1 MLPHNVHEAPD
12 QMCHRSDRRARGP
25 TFNTG
30 NPRGAKPEHI
40 SARGELVL
48 VPVPL
53 VGCMTVPIMN
63 VIDVIDVI
71 AVRDSLMSTADIV
84 SMDVA
89 GVLHM

>member
-1 MLPHNVHEAPD
+1 
-12 QMCHRSDRRARGP
+12 
-25 TFNTG
+25 
-30 NPRGAKPEHI
+30 
-40 SARGELVL
+40 
-48 VPVPL
+48 
-53 VGCMTVPIMN
+53 MTVPIMN